1 MYTTLKKIREQGPCT
16 HGWVKLLKHLG
27 KNSQDDEPL
36 SFTSILDSSG
46 LDDAIWCLH
55 TLDDHKAIVRFALGC
70 AQMVEHLM
78 VDERS
83 RNALRIV
90 EAWLKG
96 SASEEEL
103 KQAAY
108 AAGAADVAALAAL
121 AAWGVRA
128 SLVARGVLAA
138 GDAGEVCA
146 EDAARAAS
154 AAWLVARVAD
164 AADTADVAWAAA
176 WAAAWAGA
184 DAADAADAAHAAARS
199 EWASVAVYAAW
210 AAAAEA
216 RAEIVE
222 RQRQLFLDIFGKE

>member
-146 EDAARAAS
+146 EDAA
-154 AAWLVARVAD
+154 AD
-164 AADTADVAWAAA
+164 AANAAADAANAAA
-176 WAAAWAGA
+176 WAAWA
-184 DAADAADAAHAAARS
+184 AADAADAAGRAAR
-199 EWASVAVYAAW
+199 AAGR
-210 AAAAEA
+210 AAREAA
-216 RAEIVE
+216 RAEILE
-222 RQRQLFLDIFGKE
+222 LQRTLFLDIFGKD

>member
-146 EDAARAAS
+146 EDAAA
-154 AAWLVARVAD
+154 V
-164 AADTADVAWAAA
+164 AA
-176 WAAAWAGA
+176 WA
-184 DAADAADAAHAAARS
+184 AADAADAAHAAARS